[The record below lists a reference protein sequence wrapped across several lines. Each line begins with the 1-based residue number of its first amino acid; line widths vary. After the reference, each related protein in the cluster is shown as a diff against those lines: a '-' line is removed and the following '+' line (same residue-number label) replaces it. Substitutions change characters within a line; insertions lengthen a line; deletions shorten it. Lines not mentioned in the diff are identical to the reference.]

1 MKDKGLKVVTGEL
14 KQKIVIASAEL
25 TKYGIQ
31 TEQYVQNRMFC
42 TNQTKFFE
50 RLENEDKIKGIR
62 PGYIDILP

>member
-42 TNQTKFFE
+42 TNQAKFFE